1 MLFVGFPEK
10 KLFML
15 CGIGN
20 LKLGAIH
27 LVRTQNL
34 PKTRTFAYQG

>member
-1 MLFVGFPEK
+1 
-10 KLFML
+10 ML

-27 LVRTQNL
+27 LVRTQNF
-34 PKTRTFAYQG
+34 PKTRAYQG